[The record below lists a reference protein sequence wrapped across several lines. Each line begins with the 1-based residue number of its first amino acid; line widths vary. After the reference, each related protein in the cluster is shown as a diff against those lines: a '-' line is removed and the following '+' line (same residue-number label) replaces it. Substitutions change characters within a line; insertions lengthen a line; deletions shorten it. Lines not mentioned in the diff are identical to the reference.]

1 MVVVSFSWGWLM
13 MVSGGRSRMTGHGI
27 HLGRFSFSVGS
38 SFQRR
43 GFATRLLSKVIAN
56 APQSIGSQNSEKIEH
71 TSATIAIH
79 AKMRM

>member
-1 MVVVSFSWGWLM
+1 LVVFVGVGLLM

-71 TSATIAIH
+71 AKATIAIQ
-79 AKMRM
+79 AKTRM